1 MHQIVQ
7 GQKVNDVESFKP
19 KGVRLGYMGHLTL
32 IAEDV
37 LVTLERYPPDLRRYN
52 ETKERDSS
60 MLGGGK
66 PAVTGTTQRAF
77 SKWQVDEDDSD
88 GFNGCCCSGDDEPTE
103 MAGGGIGGVGHGAR
117 SLGSGHGFGL
127 AGSTAAA
134 AATIN
139 NSTLGMTP
147 GNEVKTEFNKR
158 LGSGHP
164 PRVSTADF
172 GSLPGPAGYGD
183 VPEEEEEEGNS
194 SAPRFASY
202 LAQEMHSSEVS
213 YGGGSSSSDDEDEEV
228 GGWLSQSTFGLGV
241 AAAPQSSTLSPVP
254 PITTT
259 RHSLAMGPLSGVE
272 RRPLSSVDA
281 RFDDSFDPTGIKSSF
296 TTARGLTIPASGASS
311 VGAGHVRARAQG
323 SPFNV
328 NDDDDEGGFGPF
340 SDAHAAANQGN
351 EVVFGSGLHVRHP
364 GGPVADVGS
373 ASVAVVGGMDGED
386 PFGFSSSFSDDGD
399 GSFGDFGD
407 FGEFHSADA
416 DGFGDYDG
424 DGQDE
429 HDHDH
434 GNWNRVGVHVEVVGR
449 GGGAGAGAGVNRG
462 EGEFTLTP
470 TATTGSWTFAEDGS
484 PNPSP
489 GMDLAGS
496 A

>member
-1 MHQIVQ
+1 
-7 GQKVNDVESFKP
+7 
-19 KGVRLGYMGHLTL
+19 MGHLTL

-37 LVTLERYPPDLRRYN
+37 LVTLERYPPDLREALIKYAPVPEWEEYVKGRYN

-88 GFNGCCCSGDDEPTE
+88 GFNAAAAAAAATTTTTTE
-103 MAGGGIGGVGHGAR
+103 MAGGGFGGVGHGAR

-134 AATIN
+134 AIN

-164 PRVSTADF
+164 PRASTADF
-172 GSLPGPAGYGD
+172 GSLPGPAGYGN

-194 SAPRFASY
+194 SAPRKQFASY

-241 AAAPQSSTLSPVP
+241 AAAAQSSTLSPVP

-281 RFDDSFDPTGIKSSF
+281 RFDDSFDPTSIKSSF

-364 GGPVADVGS
+364 GGPAADVGS

-434 GNWNRVGVHVEVVGR
+434 GNWNRIGVHVEVVGR
-449 GGGAGAGAGVNRG
+449 GGGAGAGVNRG